1 MPYVM
6 LGILVFIIVVQMY
19 ITHILNW
26 FGKNTKS

>member
-19 ITHILNW
+19 ITHILNG